1 MKTLHYKKLNL
12 LATVFVFFIATYVQ
26 AGNCDLI
33 VKAKGSKANGIYS
46 HFKVLVNDLD
56 CGDKHTSSIFEEYCF
71 SIPFSSSEI
80 NDIKIVFDNDKYSI
94 GEDRNLCIHSIVI
107 HDDIPIKAN
116 QQTAKYVCINGDE
129 HPYCGM
135 MQWYGTVIFDIKKLR
150 FHPGNVTLASQA
162 EVNAFSS
169 QYLEGSLTITGNDIH
184 DLAPLSNL
192 TRINGALIIR
202 NNPNLIHIHN
212 LNSIMD
218 LDYISIENNPKLE
231 IIDGFSALENC
242 GGMQIRN
249 NNSLKTI
256 KCFNSPDI

>member
-1 MKTLHYKKLNL
+1 MKILVCKKLKV
-12 LATVFVFFIATYVQ
+12 LAAIFVFFLGTDVKA
-26 AGNCDLI
+26 NDSDLI
-33 VKAKGSKANGIYS
+33 VNAKGSKAKGVYS
-46 HFKVLVNDLD
+46 HFKVLVNDMD
-56 CGDKHTSSIFEEYCF
+56 CGGKYTSSIFEEYCF

-80 NDIKIVFDNDKYSI
+80 NDIKIVFDNDWYSI
-94 GEDRNLCIHSIVI
+94 GEDRNLCVRSIVI

-116 QQTAKYVCINGDE
+116 QQTARYVCINGEE

-135 MQWYGTVIFDIKKLR
+135 MQWNGMIIFDIKKLR

-192 TRINGALIIR
+192 TRINGSLIIR
-202 NNPNLIHIHN
+202 NNPNLIYIN
-212 LNSIMD
+212 DLNSIIE
-218 LDYISIENNPKLE
+218 LDFISIENNPKLE
-231 IIDGFSALENC
+231 IIDGFGALENC
-242 GGMQIRN
+242 GGMHIRN

-256 KCFNSPDI
+256 KCFNSQDI